1 MANKGQFTSWQAL
14 AEALRDELREC
25 AWLMSL
31 LDRQQKAILARDAG
45 SLVEV
50 NELILEQSGQ
60 VGSARDARLSLMTAI
75 CGGSIP
81 AGFMLKDLAPLMPEV
96 VQPLFEALAREAV
109 ALRKRIRRRTIQNHR
124 MLERAA
130 TVTSELLEVV
140 RPASMT
146 RTYGRGGNHRVSS
159 GLSGSM
165 IHTSV

>member
-1 MANKGQFTSWQAL
+1 MANKGQFTGWQAL

-45 SLVEV
+45 SLVEA

-60 VGSARDARLSLMTAI
+60 VGAARDARLLLMTEA
-75 CGGSIP
+75 CGGEIP
-81 AGFMLKDLAPLMPEV
+81 AGFSLKDLAPLMPGV

-109 ALRKRIRRRTIQNHR
+109 LLRKRIRRRVIQNHR

-130 TVTSELLEVV
+130 ASTSELLDIA
-140 RPASMT
+140 RPGSVT
-146 RTYGRGGNHRVSS
+146 RTYGRGGNRRISS